1 MISLTMSRE
10 DWRTGSIPGLPL
22 LRMQK
27 FNKQKGCI
35 MTIDYSKLKGRIK
48 EKYGSQQDF
57 AKAIGL
63 SEKIISD
70 KLNNKSYWKQS
81 DIDAATELL
90 GIKKEDIGIYFFN
103 KKVQK
108 I

>member
-1 MISLTMSRE
+1 
-10 DWRTGSIPGLPL
+10 
-22 LRMQK
+22 
-27 FNKQKGCI
+27 

-103 KKVQK
+103 KKVQNS
-108 I
+108 

>member
-1 MISLTMSRE
+1 MSRE
-10 DWRTGSIPGLPL
+10 DWRTGSIPELPL

-27 FNKQKGCI
+27 FKTQKGCI

>member
-1 MISLTMSRE
+1 
-10 DWRTGSIPGLPL
+10 
-22 LRMQK
+22 
-27 FNKQKGCI
+27 

-103 KKVQK
+103 KKSPKNLNFIKKKGFKHERITKFHKWNFQS
-108 I
+108 

>member
-1 MISLTMSRE
+1 MSRE
-10 DWRTGSIPGLPL
+10 DWRTGSIPELPL
-22 LRMQK
+22 LRMQNFK
-27 FNKQKGCI
+27 TQKGCI

-103 KKVQK
+103 KKVQN

>member
-1 MISLTMSRE
+1 
-10 DWRTGSIPGLPL
+10 
-22 LRMQK
+22 
-27 FNKQKGCI
+27 

-90 GIKKEDIGIYFFN
+90 GIKEDIGIYFFN

>member
-1 MISLTMSRE
+1 
-10 DWRTGSIPGLPL
+10 
-22 LRMQK
+22 
-27 FNKQKGCI
+27 

-81 DIDAATELL
+81 DIDFATELL
-90 GIKKEDIGIYFFN
+90 DIKKEDIGIYFFN
-103 KKVQK
+103 KKVQN

>member
-10 DWRTGSIPGLPL
+10 DWRTGSIPELPL

-27 FNKQKGCI
+27 FKTQKGCI

-103 KKVQK
+103 KKVQN

>member
-1 MISLTMSRE
+1 
-10 DWRTGSIPGLPL
+10 
-22 LRMQK
+22 
-27 FNKQKGCI
+27 

-103 KKVQK
+103 KKSK
-108 I
+108 IFELE